1 MGRGPPALWRAFC
14 LTSKELVA
22 NVDNTNFVKNI
33 FMAAARLVFEQTANS
48 HSLAMLA
55 HEGNYRSV
63 ETGGSVEGPLF
74 PRS

>member
-22 NVDNTNFVKNI
+22 NVDNINFVKNT
-33 FMAAARLVFEQTANS
+33 FMAVARLVFEQ
-48 HSLAMLA
+48 SLATRA